1 MHDDLNLAARE
12 VWDRKADFWDARMG
26 DGNLF
31 QRELIGPASEHL
43 LGVQPGELILEIACG
58 NGVFSRR
65 MADLGARVVA
75 TDFSVRFL
83 ELARA
88 RETDRPRQIDY
99 HLVDATDER
108 ALAALGEA
116 RFDAA
121 VCNMGL
127 MDMATIDPLM
137 HALKRLLKP
146 GGRFVFS
153 VLHPAFNIGGVSVL
167 GLEQEDRSGHV
178 VTTSFVKLHQY
189 LNVPP
194 LLGAGMPD
202 EPEPHLYFHR
212 PLSALLGAAFAAG
225 LVLDGLHEPALAP
238 SDDPHPPFGWS
249 HLPDIP
255 PVLVARLRPRE
266 SVTAAVSAKR
276 TRI

>member
-1 MHDDLNLAARE
+1 MMHDDLNRAARE

-31 QRELIGPASEHL
+31 QRELIAPASEQL
-43 LGVQPGELILEIACG
+43 LGVRPGELILEIACG

-75 TDFSVRFL
+75 TDFSARFL
-83 ELARA
+83 ELARS
-88 RETDRPRQIDY
+88 RETGRSGQIDY
-99 HLVDATDER
+99 QLLDATDER

-137 HALKRLLKP
+137 HALKRLLTP
-146 GGRFVFS
+146 DGRFVFS
-153 VLHPAFNIGGVSVL
+153 VLHPAFNVGAVTVL
-167 GLEQEDRSGHV
+167 GLEQEDRGGQV
-178 VTTSFVKLHQY
+178 ITTPYVKLHQY
-189 LNVPP
+189 LSVPP

-202 EPEPHLYFHR
+202 EPEPHPYFHR
-212 PLSALLGAAFAAG
+212 SLSALLGAAFSAG
-225 LVLDGLHEPALAP
+225 FVLDGLREPALAA
-238 SDDPHPPFGWS
+238 SNDPQRPFGWS
-249 HLPDIP
+249 HFPDIP
-255 PVLVARLRPRE
+255 PVLVGRLRPTP
-266 SVTAAVSAKR
+266 SLHAYHT
-276 TRI
+276 